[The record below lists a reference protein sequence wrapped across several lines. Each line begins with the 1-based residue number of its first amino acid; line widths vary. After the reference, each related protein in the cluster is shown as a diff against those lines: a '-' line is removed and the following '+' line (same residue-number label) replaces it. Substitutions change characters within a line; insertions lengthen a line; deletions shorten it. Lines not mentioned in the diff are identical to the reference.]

1 MGAARLSGKNH
12 HVLGAIIIL
21 GILLFGIPIGFM
33 LAGAAVSALF
43 GWTLTE
49 TSEADN
55 EGSELIE
62 TNY

>member
-1 MGAARLSGKNH
+1 MGAQGVTSKNQI
-12 HVLGAIIIL
+12 VLGALIIL

-33 LAGAAVSALF
+33 LAGAGVSALF
-43 GWTLTE
+43 GWTLGD